1 MKIFKYV
8 PNTLTCLN
16 LACGFLAIILA
27 FQTYMQV
34 YAAYLIFLAAIFDFL
49 DGLSARMLNEFSELG
64 KQLDSLADVVS
75 FGIAPGILV
84 YQLITMSI
92 GIVMVE
98 NKFLEIVFLCLSVF
112 IPIFSALRLA
122 KFNIDERQV
131 KTFIGLP
138 TPASALLIASYIIV
152 LFFTKSMGL
161 QEFLL
166 RKSTLTIIILLD
178 SYLLVSNL
186 PMFSLK
192 IDSFSLKGHVIQYLF
207 LGISLIML
215 LVLKVFAFP
224 LIIALYILLSLVAF
238 LFKPKTVTN

>member
-8 PNTLTCLN
+8 PNTFTCLN
-16 LACGFLAIILA
+16 LACGFLAIILS

-34 YAAYLIFLAAIFDFL
+34 YAAYLIFIAALFDFL

-64 KQLDSLADVVS
+64 KQLDSLADIVS
-75 FGIAPGILV
+75 FGVAPGILI
-84 YQLITMSI
+84 YQLINMSLSV
-92 GIVMVE
+92 VMVE
-98 NKFLEIVFLCLSVF
+98 NKFLEILFLCLSSF

-138 TPASALLIASYIIV
+138 TPASAILVASFTIV
-152 LFFTKSMGL
+152 LFFTKNMGL

-166 RKSTLTIIILLD
+166 RKSTLTILILLD

-192 IDSFSLKGHVIQYLF
+192 IDSFSFKGHIMQFLF

-215 LVLKVFAFP
+215 LFMKVFAFP
-224 LIIALYILLSLVAF
+224 LIIALYVLLSFIDF
-238 LFKPKTVTN
+238 LFKPKVADN

>member
-8 PNTLTCLN
+8 PNTFTCLN
-16 LACGFLAIILA
+16 LACGFLAIILS

-34 YAAYLIFLAAIFDFL
+34 YAAYLIFLAALFDFL

-64 KQLDSLADVVS
+64 KQLDSLADIVS
-75 FGIAPGILV
+75 FGVAPGILI
-84 YQLITMSI
+84 YQLINMSLSV
-92 GIVMVE
+92 VMVE
-98 NKFLEIVFLCLSVF
+98 NKFLEILFLCLSSF

-138 TPASALLIASYIIV
+138 TPASAILISSFTIV
-152 LFFTKSMGL
+152 LFFTTRMGL

-166 RKSTLTIIILLD
+166 RKSTLTILILID

-192 IDSFSLKGHVIQYLF
+192 IDSFSFKGHIVQFLF
-207 LGISLIML
+207 LAISLIML
-215 LVLKVFAFP
+215 LFMKVFAFP
-224 LIIALYILLSLVAF
+224 LIIALYVLLSLITF
-238 LFKPKTVTN
+238 LFKPKVASN

>member
-8 PNTLTCLN
+8 HNTLTCLN

-84 YQLITMSI
+84 YQLITMSL

-98 NKFLEIVFLCLSVF
+98 NKFFEILFLCLSVF

-131 KTFIGLP
+131 KSFIGLP
-138 TPASALLIASYIIV
+138 TPPSALLIASYTIV
-152 LFFTKSMGL
+152 LFFTTNMGL

-207 LGISLIML
+207 LGVSLIML
-215 LVLKVFAFP
+215 LILKVFAFP
-224 LIIALYILLSLVAF
+224 LIIALYVLLSLIAY
-238 LFKPKTVTN
+238 LIKPKPVVN